1 MTHLSR
7 LANAAAFFAV
17 ALVHEGASAQCTAPF
32 LVPPTAEFTL
42 IRPSYPME
50 RRTATTRGTLRVLS
64 TLRSPLKR
72 HLHLADAALA
82 TLEAVMN
89 LLRNDLR
96 MRETGDR
103 R

>member
-7 LANAAAFFAV
+7 LANAVAFFAV

-42 IRPSYPME
+42 IRPSYPIE
-50 RRTATTRGTLRVLS
+50 RRTANSRGTLRVLS

-72 HLHLADAALA
+72 YLHLANAALA

-96 MRETGDR
+96 MRETRDR